1 MESIVGANA
10 VVDVDAV
17 AGVNAAGANA
27 ITGANI
33 TLTLTLVS
41 NAIKANLLSKKF

>member
-10 VVDVDAV
+10 VVDMDAV
-17 AGVNAAGANA
+17 AGANA